1 LKQAQQLR
9 DVIGRDLATRQSPGA
24 ERGRS
29 AKYHRQQGVLSEKI
43 VLIILNVRQYQVETA
58 IKLGNQVIHQG
69 TAILWGA
76 LHI

>member
-1 LKQAQQLR
+1 
-9 DVIGRDLATRQSPGA
+9 
-24 ERGRS
+24 
-29 AKYHRQQGVLSEKI
+29 VLSEKI